1 MTVRLRVVAAIAVVL
16 SARLIAAGAEGPGQA
31 RTPQEA
37 LGALKAGN
45 DRFMRNAS
53 SPVSLSINRRQ
64 ALATGQHP
72 FAMVLS
78 CIDSRVPPEYVFN
91 TGLGD
96 ILVIRTAGEVVDR
109 SILASVEYGAEHLH
123 IPLLVVM
130 GHESCGAVTAA
141 AQAKDEPTSASMTY
155 LLKAI
160 QAARRPPKQEREDIK
175 GLILANV
182 EQVINDAMTGSPL
195 LQRMVDT
202 GELGVI
208 GAYYE
213 LVSGRVMFSE
223 MVGSESSSRTASA
236 APRSDR
242 H

>member
-1 MTVRLRVVAAIAVVL
+1 MA
-16 SARLIAAGAEGPGQA
+16 
-31 RTPQEA
+31 
-37 LGALKAGN
+37 
-45 DRFMRNAS
+45 
-53 SPVSLSINRRQ
+53 
-64 ALATGQHP
+64 
-72 FAMVLS
+72 
-78 CIDSRVPPEYVFN
+78 
-91 TGLGD
+91 
-96 ILVIRTAGEVVDR
+96 
-109 SILASVEYGAEHLH
+109 
-123 IPLLVVM
+123 
-130 GHESCGAVTAA
+130 
-141 AQAKDEPTSASMTY
+141 Y

-160 QAARRPPKQEREDIK
+160 QAARRQPKQEREEIK

-223 MVGSESSSRTASA
+223 MVRAENSPHTASA